1 MYKEILINVNN
12 LCGPSYIYFIIS
24 SFLFSIALINSA
36 ISRKINFVNLI
47 TRFLFILSITF
58 ILNWFCKIGYTNFS
72 WFLLYWMFALILIL
86 LIGSF
91 YIISNITKNLTSNNI
106 FGITQSQN
114 RN

>member
-1 MYKEILINVNN
+1 
-12 LCGPSYIYFIIS
+12 
-24 SFLFSIALINSA
+24 
-36 ISRKINFVNLI
+36 
-47 TRFLFILSITF
+47 
-58 ILNWFCKIGYTNFS
+58 
-72 WFLLYWMFALILIL
+72 MFALILIL